1 MVCLPFEFV
10 SLFIVS
16 VMLGPSLVI
25 LQNIY
30 SLCNV
35 VLINSLSLL
44 NSVLECLSNR
54 NIIVLTGSSA
64 LALLCSGIFSP

>member
-1 MVCLPFEFV
+1 
-10 SLFIVS
+10 
-16 VMLGPSLVI
+16 MLGPSLVI

-54 NIIVLTGSSA
+54 NIIVFTGSSA